1 MPKSK
6 FKVTVWEQSV
16 ITYEVKAD
24 DEDEARDLINKDI
37 CAYTPINEHIQDW
50 DIEDIEEI
58 E

>member
-1 MPKSK
+1 MTK
-6 FKVTVWEQSV
+6 FKVTVWEQSI

-37 CAYTPINEHIQDW
+37 CAHTPINEEVHNW
-50 DIEDIEEI
+50 DIEDVEEI